1 MRPHRSTTLNLFA
14 KHCPAALDHHE
25 RGTPYPR
32 DHFAA
37 GVAAHAVLQALA
49 EQPRA
54 DPAEVARL
62 TAIELASKGRS
73 FEGAPEPALPIDA
86 VNEGAR
92 LALTWH
98 ALHPLPED
106 AKPEIGLAV
115 DRHWQPV
122 PYNSPAARA
131 TAVLDLRYTAVEE
144 VDGEPYYG
152 VAHLDYKSAFSADAS
167 DLDSLQMKIQALVVL
182 AHAEDEP
189 AFIRQEI
196 GALRTQQVHS
206 RTVWLDNAG
215 QDLIAAWRQDV
226 EIAMAAADVQP
237 RQARPGAGCPGCP
250 YLHACAP
257 ARAMIDAVSADPER
271 YAVIDAER
279 TRLRAL
285 IAAQAASA
293 RLPIPGGFVGYVGI
307 ERRTPKP
314 DALINLGAQWHD
326 VAPEDREEWRARN
339 AAWTGLLG
347 AIPPTMGAVNAL
359 AAALHP
365 RRARTPYKEQRAALI
380 ESMTDPAI
388 VTELQIVREETP

>member
-1 MRPHRSTTLNLFA
+1 MGSHRSTTLGIFA
-14 KHCPAALDHHE
+14 RHCPAALDHHE
-25 RGTPYPR
+25 RGTPYLR
-32 DHFAA
+32 DHFAS

-49 EQPRA
+49 EQPHA

-73 FEGAPEPALPIDA
+73 FDARPEPALPIDA

-92 LALTWH
+92 LALAWH
-98 ALHPLPED
+98 ATHPIPED
-106 AKPEIGLAV
+106 AQPEIGLAV
-115 DRHWQPV
+115 DERWQPV
-122 PYNSPAARA
+122 SYSAPTARLRA
-131 TAVLDLRYTAVEE
+131 ILDLRYPAVED

-152 VAHLDYKSAFSADAS
+152 LAHLDYKSAYSASAD
-167 DLDSLQMKIQALVVL
+167 DLDSLQMKIQTLITL
-182 AHAEDEP
+182 AHADEP
-189 AFIRQEI
+189 SFIRQEI
-196 GALRTQQVHS
+196 GALRTQQTHT
-206 RTVWLDNAG
+206 RIVWIDDAG
-215 QDLIAAWRQDV
+215 QDLIASWRRDV

-257 ARAMIDAVSADPER
+257 ARDLIDAVTADPER

-293 RLPIPGGFVGYVGI
+293 RLPIPGGYVGYVGI

-314 DALINLGAQWHD
+314 DALIALGAQWHD
-326 VAPEDREEWRARN
+326 IAPEDRADWQSRN

-359 AAALHP
+359 AAAIHP
-365 RRARTPYKEQRAALI
+365 RRARTPYKEARAALI
-380 ESMTDPAI
+380 ESMTDAAI